1 MTSTST
7 RLTLASALLVVLLA
21 PTAAV
26 AQGFISP
33 FIGTSFSKPV
43 LEACSVTA
51 GCEDGQRTWGVA
63 LGGFGG
69 FFGAEFDLGYTKA
82 FFGETSDD
90 ASSGLLSMM
99 GNLLI
104 GPRIGPVQPYGL
116 VGVGVLRL
124 NVDSLASTFTE
135 NDESTVA
142 WDIGGGVIAMFGQHV
157 GIRGDIRHTRGLQ
170 DLEVLAFTIDGSDIK
185 FNRATAALMLK
196 F

>member
-7 RLTLASALLVVLLA
+7 RLTFASLLLVLFLA
-21 PTAAV
+21 PNAF

-63 LGGFGG
+63 LGGLGG
-69 FFGAEFDLGYTKA
+69 VFGAEFDLGYTKA

-90 ASSGLLSMM
+90 VSSGLLSMM
-99 GNLLI
+99 GNLLV

-124 NVDSLASTFTE
+124 NVDSLTSTFTE
-135 NDESTVA
+135 NDESTLA

-170 DLEVLAFTIDGSDIK
+170 DLEVVAFTIDGSDIK

>member
-7 RLTLASALLVVLLA
+7 RLTFASLLLVLLLA
-21 PTAAV
+21 PNAV

-69 FFGAEFDLGYTKA
+69 VFGAEFDLGYTKA

-90 ASSGLLSMM
+90 ISTGLLSMM

-116 VGVGVLRL
+116 AGVGVLRL
-124 NVDSLASTFTE
+124 NVDSLRRLTE
-135 NDESTVA
+135 SGENTLA

-157 GIRGDIRHTRGLQ
+157 GVRGDIRHTRGLQ
-170 DLEVLAFTIDGSDIK
+170 DLEVVAFTVDGSDIK